1 MSPSQSSFV
10 WMPLQGEGWLLIL
23 ALIIIQLVDDL
34 EYDHDFDYEDLD
46 RDDHQ
51 DSHTRVGVRENRR
64 GVTRCSRGTGRNQ
77 CGACHYLTSSPREVV
92 KEVTI
97 HSSGEQS
104 RLKTKSTAG
113 QGPVSM
119 SSSQSKTP
127 ETDSMLVKLEL
138 RLARAQSNMRM
149 TLTRTWISPFPT
161 TLGWLEAP
169 SMTSGWRQWWGW
181 RTTILGWCC
190 TLSASSSTGTI
201 W

>member
-1 MSPSQSSFV
+1 M
-10 WMPLQGEGWLLIL
+10 IL

-161 TLGWLEAP
+161 SDTSDEGEEQQSLGDAAP
-169 SMTSGWRQWWGW
+169 
-181 RTTILGWCC
+181 
-190 TLSASSSTGTI
+190 
-201 W
+201 